1 MNNDGVPPPSPFC
14 HGVHRARQWCLRSVP
29 GRRLHSRTARN
40 HNEQECICCLSKT
53 IIPPPPPRRSSPACR
68 PWRTN
73 RTPAMARTS
82 IAMRPQTRFAKPVMP
97 HRPTSGSSWEAHRRT
112 RPCSAPLPRN
122 TQASYARRARTS
134 TRTRPAPSRRL
145 DTKCSHS
152 PSTTARSPANSST
165 NTVRASKTTST
176 MSIWSTPAACI
187 SRSPPNM
194 APCTRVRSSP
204 RSHRSRM
211 TTICLSMWTAR
222 GWAWRSRRT

>member
-53 IIPPPPPRRSSPACR
+53 IIPPPPPADRRPHAGHGE
-68 PWRTN
+68 RTEL
-73 RTPAMARTS
+73 RLWYTS

-152 PSTTARSPANSST
+152 PARRQDHRRTAR
-165 NTVRASKTTST
+165 R
-176 MSIWSTPAACI
+176 I
-187 SRSPPNM
+187 
-194 APCTRVRSSP
+194 
-204 RSHRSRM
+204 
-211 TTICLSMWTAR
+211 LSELR
-222 GWAWRSRRT
+222 KRPQP